1 MTSYLT
7 VQLRQELDIGLFKG
21 FLELHISEMKDEAIT
36 LYFNEARRV
45 VKEDAI
51 NMFTKQL
58 NIFRKCTSILARIA
72 SLASLTERKSWPILC
87 LIAILPRLDP
97 LLGRFLRMISWGNSG
112 GNRNCFFFDFEWLNV
127 EDYYQTTRN
136 ERNLEVAMAS
146 INRIARDINARP
158 EVLIFGA
165 KDWLVKRYTVLS
177 KAFTAYTEAGI
188 LDWRQRDNPFS
199 AQNVVPM
206 LHSGA
211 RSLLYLV
218 VAYQP
223 DYFGMPISQLSFL
236 ETSVEGLFSSISNL
250 RLTLSYSLIKDMF
263 RIRNLFE
270 CIDITSKVSKPE
282 NPAPYISHPYGMKI
296 QVKDLTFRYGE
307 NSPPVLKNINFTI
320 EPGQMVSIVGYNGS
334 GRYSTTQALMFR
346 EEHTHAATHTA

>member
-1 MTSYLT
+1 MATFVFTALTFRFHMTTYLT

-58 NIFRKCTSILARIA
+58 TIFRKCTSILARITT
-72 SLASLTERKSWPILC
+72 LASLTERKSWPILS
-87 LIAILPRLDP
+87 LTAALP
-97 LLGRFLRMISWGNSG
+97 LLDHLLGMIPWGDSREKR
-112 GNRNCFFFDFEWLNV
+112 NRFFFDFESLNI
-127 EDYYQTTRN
+127 EDYYQATRN
-136 ERNLEVAMAS
+136 ARNTEVALAS

-158 EVLIFGA
+158 ELLIFGA
-165 KDWLVKRYTVLS
+165 KDWLVERYTILS
-177 KAFTAYTEAGI
+177 KAVAAYTEAGL
-188 LDWRQRDNPFS
+188 LDWRQRDYLFS
-199 AQNVVPM
+199 SQNIIPI
-206 LHSGA
+206 LHGGA

-223 DYFGMPISQLSFL
+223 NYFGMPISQLSFL
-236 ETSVEGLFSSISNL
+236 ETSVESLFSSISNL
-250 RLTLSYSLIKDMF
+250 RTTLSYSLIKDMF

-282 NPAPYISHPYGMKI
+282 NPALYISHPYGMRI
-296 QVKDLTFRYGE
+296 EVKDLTFRYGE
-307 NSPPVLKNINFTI
+307 DSPPVLKNINFTI

-334 GRYSTTQALMFR
+334 GRYPITEAL
-346 EEHTHAATHTA
+346 

>member
-1 MTSYLT
+1 MAIIYSALTFRFYMTRYLT
-7 VQLRQELDIGLFKG
+7 AQLRQELDIGLFKG
-21 FLELHISEMKDEAIT
+21 FLELHLSEMKDEAIT

-45 VKEDAI
+45 VKEDPI
-51 NMFTKQL
+51 NLFTKQL
-58 NIFRKCTSILARIA
+58 NIFRRCTSILARIA
-72 SLASLTERKSWPILC
+72 TLASLTERKSWPILS
-87 LIAILPRLDP
+87 LTAALPFLDH
-97 LLGRFLRMISWGNSG
+97 LLGMISWGDSREAR
-112 GNRNCFFFDFEWLNV
+112 NRSCLFDESLNL
-127 EDYYQTTRN
+127 EDYYQASRN
-136 ERNLEVAMAS
+136 ARNLEVAMTS

-177 KAFTAYTEAGI
+177 KAIGALTEAGQ
-188 LDWRQRDNPFS
+188 LDWRQRDSPFS
-199 AQNVVPM
+199 SQNILPM

-236 ETSVEGLFSSISNL
+236 ETSVEGLFASISNL
-250 RLTLSYSLIKDMF
+250 RTTLSYSLIKDMF
-263 RIRNLFE
+263 KIRNLFE

-296 QVKDLTFRYGE
+296 QVKDLTFRYEE
-307 NSPPVLKNINFTI
+307 NSRPVLKNINFTI
-320 EPGQMVSIVGYNGS
+320 EPGQIVSIVGYNGS
-334 GRYSTTQALMFR
+334 GRYSTTG
-346 EEHTHAATHTA
+346 HANL